1 MSKGFEKYLSMV
13 FENHKKVSFH
23 IASEASYV
31 YILIGQKLVKSAKN
45 GQFWWVFGQTVLS
58 DRSSLVGQKLVENP
72 KIKNSTATFWVIF
85 KHCGDEFNVPKKF
98 FWKEN
103 LLIFKL
109 FDLLVTNIFP
119 YFGSW
124 LTPNMTAE
132 VSVLLIAAV
141 PVCQTLWLAS
151 IHRAS
156 IFC

>member
-1 MSKGFEKYLSMV
+1 M
-13 FENHKKVSFH
+13 
-23 IASEASYV
+23 
-31 YILIGQKLVKSAKN
+31 
-45 GQFWWVFGQTVLS
+45 
-58 DRSSLVGQKLVENP
+58 P
-72 KIKNSTATFWVIF
+72 KFNDSNATFLSNF

-98 FWKEN
+98 FEN

-141 PVCQTLWLAS
+141 PVCQTL
-151 IHRAS
+151 
-156 IFC
+156 

>member
-1 MSKGFEKYLSMV
+1 MR
-13 FENHKKVSFH
+13 H
-23 IASEASYV
+23 
-31 YILIGQKLVKSAKN
+31 
-45 GQFWWVFGQTVLS
+45 
-58 DRSSLVGQKLVENP
+58 
-72 KIKNSTATFWVIF
+72 FWVIF

-98 FWKEN
+98 FEN

-151 IHRAS
+151 ILSSFLEHFLLVLLFLQLLRS
-156 IFC
+156 IVWIRDWITNYNFATRTSVFLATYQQKVMSGAKYINRRHISAVDKYQ